1 MASAPR
7 RPLLV
12 PKPDPDAPA
21 PTADLCAA
29 LLRRVATKPDPDAD
43 ALPAPPQTT
52 PLTPELCAALRRELE
67 PSPEDHADFVHH
79 LRLAQRRL
87 DGISASLSSTPPQP
101 SLPPP
106 TPPPAPRSAS
116 LSSTRPQPSPPT
128 PPPPPPPPAPRSAN
142 LSSTPPPPPPAPR
155 SADPAR
161 ASSSTAGASAKGK
174 KRARG
179 TAGPEMVR
187 ATVTAETDHLEVR
200 ILSRRARLTFEAVR
214 GVYHRAGRFRADMTA
229 LSTMLSQGLCLYR
242 DVRIVGPIPGIYVGD
257 VFSYRA
263 ELIVVG
269 LHNQTQAGIGF
280 IPANLVSEGHPV
292 ATSIVSSGGY
302 LDDHDNGE
310 VLIYTGSGGRQRH
323 GVQHNTDQE
332 FERGNLALAYSHK
345 YDVEVRVIRCHD
357 CDTSPSAKLYVYD
370 GLYKVA
376 STTYGPGKSGH
387 EVCKFKLER
396 IPGQAPLGSKIWCSA
411 RDLTNKLDSN
421 IRPRGYVTRDLSKG
435 KEAIRVPV
443 FNDVDGDLS
452 PLGFEYIARPEYPAS
467 PVLPRPVR
475 RFRCCRYATAA
486 CGGSS
491 SSSSGS
497 CACVRKNGGGGPAY
511 NADGT
516 LVRGRPVV
524 YECGA
529 LCGCPASCSNRV
541 TQRGMQHRL
550 EVFRSRETE
559 WGVRALDL
567 IQPGAFVCEFSGDVV
582 TVHDDGHHAGNAPGA
597 STEWGAIVDPRKFP
611 ARWREWGDTSA
622 VALPDDAEEP
632 PRFAHFARPCYVLD
646 VSWRRNFAPYI
657 SHSSAPNVFVQ
668 LVLRGDDNESYP
680 RLMLFAMDTI
690 PPLRELSIDYGI
702 GQ

>member
-21 PTADLCAA
+21 PTAELCAA
-29 LLRRVATKPDPDAD
+29 ILRRVSAKPDPDPDAD
-43 ALPAPPQTT
+43 ALPAPTQTT
-52 PLTPELCAALRRELE
+52 PLTPDLCAAFRRQLD
-67 PSPEDHADFVHH
+67 PSPDDHADFAHS

-87 DGISASLSSTPPQP
+87 DAISASLSSTPPQP
-101 SLPPP
+101 SPPP
-106 TPPPAPRSAS
+106 PPPAPRSAS
-116 LSSTRPQPSPPT
+116 LSSTPP
-128 PPPPPPPPAPRSAN
+128 R
-142 LSSTPPPPPPAPR
+142 PPPAPR

-161 ASSSTAGASAKGK
+161 ASSSTATASAKGK

-187 ATVTAETDHLEVR
+187 ATVTAEADHLEVR
-200 ILSRRARLTFEAVR
+200 TLVRRARLTFEAVR
-214 GVYHRAGRFRADMTA
+214 GIYHRGGRMRADMTA

-242 DVRIVGPIPGIYVGD
+242 DVRIVGAIPGVFVGD

-310 VLIYTGSGGRQRH
+310 VLIYTGSGGRPRH
-323 GVQHNTDQE
+323 GVEHNTDQE

-345 YDVEVRVIRCHD
+345 YGVEVRVIRCHD

-370 GLYKVA
+370 GLYKVD
-376 STTYGPGKSGH
+376 SITYGPGKSGH
-387 EVCKFKLER
+387 EVCKFKLVR
-396 IPGQAPLGSKIWCSA
+396 IPGQAPLGSKIWRSA
-411 RDLTNKLDSN
+411 RDLTNMLDSN

-435 KEAIRVPV
+435 KELIRVPV
-443 FNDVDGDLS
+443 FNNVDRDIS
-452 PLGFEYIARPEYPAS
+452 PLGFEYISRPDF

-475 RFRCCRYATAA
+475 RFRCCQYATAA
-486 CGGSS
+486 CGG

-529 LCGCPASCSNRV
+529 QCGCPASCSNRV

-550 EVFRSRETE
+550 EVFRSRQTD

-582 TVHDDGHHAGNAPGA
+582 TVDDDGHHAGNAGGA
-597 STEWGAIVDPRKFP
+597 STEWGGIVDPRKFP
-611 ARWREWGDTSA
+611 ARWREWGDASA
-622 VALPDDAEEP
+622 ATLPDDAEEP
-632 PRFAHFARPCYVLD
+632 PRFAHLAGPRPRYVLD
-646 VSWRRNFAPYI
+646 VSRRRNFAPYI

-668 LVLRGDDNESYP
+668 LVLRADDNESYP

-702 GQ
+702 GP